1 MNSSP
6 LPETF
11 LSSLKES
18 IITEH
23 NRLRQNPKK
32 YIPILEQ
39 HIHYFNKN
47 LFTKPG
53 TNTAIITQEGP
64 TALQNAIE
72 FLRKQKPIF
81 PLTYDVPLSNASQS
95 HADDISVNGIDGPIG
110 SDGKSNEDR
119 VNNYVKW
126 DKAIAENIDFGNRTA
141 EDVMLSLLIDDGDE
155 ERVHRNVMFNKQLKY
170 FGVGVSE
177 HKEYGICVVID
188 YIGQID
194 GYVDKKLDNEFQK
207 MKSEE
212 NKSLNN
218 NNNTT
223 LKLKLGSEFYKK
235 NKQVQSDTEIVDVL
249 MNRAQ
254 MKEMRK
260 AKTINSN
267 INNNNKNI
275 NDDPD
280 APEGY
285 ISYSKETNKED
296 IDANKSIIKTIKIYT
311 MQDGSEQTITEEEII
326 YK

>member
-6 LPETF
+6 LPQSF
-11 LSSLKES
+11 LSSLKKS

-177 HKEYGICVVID
+177 HKEYGVCVVID

-218 NNNTT
+218 NNNNAT

-267 INNNNKNI
+267 INNNKNI

>member
-6 LPETF
+6 LPQSF

-47 LFTKPG
+47 LFRKPG

-64 TALQNAIE
+64 IALQNAIE

-81 PLTYDVPLSNASQS
+81 PLTYDIPLSNASQS
-95 HADDISVNGIDGPIG
+95 HADDISLNGIDGPIG

-126 DKAIAENIDFGNRTA
+126 DNAIAENIDFGNRTA

-155 ERVHRNVMFNKQLKY
+155 ERVHRNVLFNKQLKY

-177 HKEYGICVVID
+177 HKEYGVCVVID
-188 YIGQID
+188 YIGKID

-207 MKSEE
+207 MKIEE
-212 NKSLNN
+212 EKLLNN
-218 NNNTT
+218 TNNT
-223 LKLKLGSEFYKK
+223 KLKLGGDFYKK
-235 NKQVQSDTEIVDVL
+235 NKQIQSDTEIVDVL

-260 AKTINSN
+260 T
-267 INNNNKNI
+267 KNI
-275 NDDPD
+275 NKRNTEDDPD
-280 APEGY
+280 APDGY

-296 IDANKSIIKTIKIYT
+296 IDANKSIIKTVKIYT

>member
-6 LPETF
+6 LPQSF

-47 LFTKPG
+47 LFRKPG

-64 TALQNAIE
+64 IALQNAIE

-81 PLTYDVPLSNASQS
+81 PLTYDIPLSNASQS
-95 HADDISVNGIDGPIG
+95 HADDISLNGIDGPIG

-126 DKAIAENIDFGNRTA
+126 DNAIAENIDFGNRTA

-177 HKEYGICVVID
+177 HKEYGVCVVID
-188 YIGQID
+188 YIGKID

-207 MKSEE
+207 MKIEE
-212 NKSLNN
+212 EKLLNN
-218 NNNTT
+218 TNNT
-223 LKLKLGSEFYKK
+223 KLKLGGDFYKK
-235 NKQVQSDTEIVDVL
+235 NKQIQSDTEIVDVL

-260 AKTINSN
+260 T
-267 INNNNKNI
+267 KNI
-275 NDDPD
+275 NKRNTEDDPD
-280 APEGY
+280 APDGY

-296 IDANKSIIKTIKIYT
+296 IDANKSIIKTVKIYT
-311 MQDGSEQTITEEEII
+311 MQDGSEQTIPEEEII

>member
-6 LPETF
+6 LPQSF

-47 LFTKPG
+47 LFRKPG

-64 TALQNAIE
+64 IALQNAIE

-81 PLTYDVPLSNASQS
+81 PLTYDIPLSNASQS
-95 HADDISVNGIDGPIG
+95 HADDISLNGIDGPIG

-126 DKAIAENIDFGNRTA
+126 DNAIAENIDFGNRTA

-177 HKEYGICVVID
+177 HKEYGVCVVID
-188 YIGQID
+188 YIGKID

-207 MKSEE
+207 MKIEE
-212 NKSLNN
+212 EKLLNN
-218 NNNTT
+218 TNNT
-223 LKLKLGSEFYKK
+223 KLKLGGDFYKK
-235 NKQVQSDTEIVDVL
+235 NKQIQSDTEIVDVL

-260 AKTINSN
+260 T
-267 INNNNKNI
+267 KNI
-275 NDDPD
+275 NKRNTEDDPD
-280 APEGY
+280 APDGY

-296 IDANKSIIKTIKIYT
+296 IDANKSIIKTVKIYT

>member
-6 LPETF
+6 LPQSF
-11 LSSLKES
+11 LSSLKDS

-39 HIHYFNKN
+39 QIHYFNKN

-64 TALQNAIE
+64 SALENAIE

-81 PLTYDVPLSNASQS
+81 PLIHDIPLSNASQS
-95 HADDISVNGIDGPIG
+95 HADDISLNGIDSPIG

-119 VNNYVKW
+119 VNDYVKW

-141 EDVMLSLLIDDGDE
+141 EEVMLSLLIDDGDE

-188 YIGQID
+188 YIGEID

-207 MKSEE
+207 RKIEE
-212 NKSLNN
+212 EQLLNN
-218 NNNTT
+218 NS
-223 LKLKLGSEFYKK
+223 KLKVSSDFCKK
-235 NKQVQSDTEIVDVL
+235 NKQIRSDMEIVDVL

-260 AKTINSN
+260 VKNVNS
-267 INNNNKNI
+267 KHVEE
-275 NDDPD
+275 DPD

-296 IDANKSIIKTIKIYT
+296 IDANKSVIKTVKIYT